1 MQSTHHPW
9 HPRPFLGSLLLL
21 AALLAGCAG
30 AGNTAVPTNS
40 PAPSVT
46 QEPSPTA
53 TLTPSP
59 SSTPTS
65 TPLPALVG
73 TPLALPSE
81 VISTE
86 NVNRLVPLA
95 IWGKGMILGAT
106 WSPDANRIAIV
117 SDMAV
122 YFYDAGSLGLIRELR
137 SLLHITALA
146 FSPDGLYLASSS
158 RDRSVRF
165 WDTSMGLN
173 VLTLT
178 GNAGEV
184 TSLDFSPDGS
194 KVATVSADSILR
206 LWDVP
211 TQSGLYLID
220 SMDFTQVIFS
230 IGGSQLAVGSKAGA
244 VYFYRVAD
252 GHQLRTLSGHTGQVT
267 SLAFSPDGKILASGA
282 YDDSLRL
289 WDAGNG
295 AALTVLTGHN
305 GPVVSV
311 AVSPDGSQ
319 VLSGSMDGT
328 ARLWNIRSGRELG
341 RLDGFNLFPNRLA
354 FSPDG
359 QRILSAETAGYAPYS
374 LVRSIDVTDGASRIS
389 LYDPELTLG
398 AAFSADGERVAIGDN
413 FDSLQ
418 VWTIPDGRRIW
429 QFVFRLP
436 DEAVRTNGVAFSA
449 DGHWL
454 AAGSNGADI
463 RIINAR
469 SGATAVEI
477 NGYSDEFLQLA
488 FSPDGTRLAAIGINN
503 RITIF
508 DVGTGQAVTTILYP
522 GPWLEN
528 FSAIAYSPDG
538 TLLAT
543 GSSLGEVQLWDAS
556 SGEPVLSPGSHAD
569 QIAALAF
576 SPDGSLLAT
585 AGNDRLLRLWE
596 VQSGNELASLHTAV
610 TSLCLAF
617 SPDGRLLASCQ
628 DAVFLWG
635 VK

>member
-1 MQSTHHPW
+1 
-9 HPRPFLGSLLLL
+9 
-21 AALLAGCAG
+21 
-30 AGNTAVPTNS
+30 
-40 PAPSVT
+40 
-46 QEPSPTA
+46 
-53 TLTPSP
+53 
-59 SSTPTS
+59 
-65 TPLPALVG
+65 
-73 TPLALPSE
+73 
-81 VISTE
+81 
-86 NVNRLVPLA
+86 
-95 IWGKGMILGAT
+95 
-106 WSPDANRIAIV
+106 
-117 SDMAV
+117 
-122 YFYDAGSLGLIRELR
+122 
-137 SLLHITALA
+137 
-146 FSPDGLYLASSS
+146 
-158 RDRSVRF
+158 
-165 WDTSMGLN
+165 MGLN